1 MSHNKTFARFIISK
15 TKRGVDDERK
25 WFSSVKL
32 TTGLLLNFQLRP
44 TTRQSWSYSL
54 WKSVETIFRTAMME
68 GEEIYSNFH
77 SYTLRCTIHPF
88 SPASLSDVLFLLSSL
103 LVHSLLP
110 RVSCFFNLLFLS
122 PLFLFFLFLFFFFLF
137 IPLLRYTVRKY
148 TVWNTK
154 DLFTYVEREKGRTCY
169 GKVVEKS
176 QLPEIRTTIKEIK
189 IVCLAWST
197 TGLPWD
203 SAVFFFTFFFGY
215 VPSGQPMDRSVF
227 YT

>member
-1 MSHNKTFARFIISK
+1 MSHNKTFAWFITSK
-15 TKRGVDDERK
+15 TQWGGGDDERK

-44 TTRQSWSYSL
+44 TTRQSWPYSL
-54 WKSVETIFRTAMME
+54 WKSVQTIFRTAMME
-68 GEEIYSNFH
+68 GEEIYSNFRD
-77 SYTLRCTIHPF
+77 YTLRCTIHSF
-88 SPASLSDVLFLLSSL
+88 SPSSLSDVLFLLSSL
-103 LVHSLLP
+103 LFHSSLP
-110 RVSCFFNLLFLS
+110 RVSCFFNPFFLS
-122 PLFLFFLFLFFFFLF
+122 SFFYFSCVFFLFV
-137 IPLLRYTVRKY
+137 PLLRNTVRKY
-148 TVWNTK
+148 TAWNTK

-176 QLPEIRTTIKEIK
+176 QLPEIRTAIKEIK

-203 SAVFFFTFFFGY
+203 SAAFFFTFFLCY

-227 YT
+227 CT

>member
-32 TTGLLLNFQLRP
+32 TTVLLLNFQLRP
-44 TTRQSWSYSL
+44 TTWQSWSYSL

-68 GEEIYSNFH
+68 GEEIYSNFRG
-77 SYTLRCTIHPF
+77 YTLRCTIP
-88 SPASLSDVLFLLSSL
+88 FLLVPFQTSFS
-103 LVHSLLP
+103 
-110 RVSCFFNLLFLS
+110 FFLLFCFIRC
-122 PLFLFFLFLFFFFLF
+122 FLESLVSLIFFFFPPFFFIFPVSSIFLF
-137 IPLLRYTVRKY
+137 VPLLRNTVRKY
-148 TVWNTK
+148 TARNTK
-154 DLFTYVEREKGRTCY
+154 DLFTYVEQEKGRTCY

-197 TGLPWD
+197 TGLLWD

-227 YT
+227 CT